1 MDDGPQAASGVQVEN
16 VDDQATVENNINT
29 EQLAEEV
36 FNRLRWRLSIE
47 RDRTFG

>member
-1 MDDGPQAASGVQVEN
+1 MDDDPRAASGVQVEN
-16 VDDQATVENNINT
+16 VDDQATGENNINT

-36 FNRLRWRLSIE
+36 FSRLRWRLSIE